1 MFTSS
6 INLISATSV
15 YETGNECRET
25 VYKTEKTFAKPK
37 MSLEGLSQWERD
49 FYLPLFTPPLPH
61 PLTLLHIHSPFQPL
75 SQGTS
80 HCHGWN
86 HGVEDQ
92 QENERGPETKWG
104 GTSQETLPPQ
114 HTAVSGRHTHAHTHT
129 HTHHTLTCTDYYTV
143 CKQFLIAYS
152 MQKWR
157 GKAGPFYHV
166 NDALNWTM
174 VRPGNKANTHLTHTH
189 LKPTHQEKKRV
200 QLPYG
205 FCTRYLDR
213 MT

>member
-6 INLISATSV
+6 SLISATSV

-114 HTAVSGRHTHAHTHT
+114 HTAVSGRHTHVHTHT
-129 HTHHTLTCTDYYTV
+129 HITHSHVRITILFASSFWLLTV
-143 CKQFLIAYS
+143 CKNGGERLAHFI
-152 MQKWR
+152 MW
-157 GKAGPFYHV
+157 
-166 NDALNWTM
+166 M
-174 VRPGNKANTHLTHTH
+174 TH
-189 LKPTHQEKKRV
+189 
-200 QLPYG
+200 
-205 FCTRYLDR
+205 
-213 MT
+213 